1 MSRIKNKLCFL
12 LLIFTMQIGIV
23 KNPLPKRWNQKFFFN
38 ILLKP
43 LMTKTRT
50 SLKTVFNE
58 PLLRVTAGENPHSYT
73 RWNDY
78 IDYQKIES
86 TGWARSVINS
96 SSVPF
101 EDNESAVL
109 KMNFSR
115 LDNKDNLIVRSD
127 VTYLL
132 LKVKGAWKIAT
143 VIIPDKVPVSSGD

>member
-1 MSRIKNKLCFL
+1 MSRIKNNLCFL

-23 KNPLPKRWNQKFFFN
+23 EKLPAKEMEPEVFLQYFIEAFNDKNSNV
-38 ILLKP
+38 
-43 LMTKTRT
+43 
-50 SLKTVFNE
+50 LKTVFNE
-58 PLLRVTAGENPHSYT
+58 PLLRVTAGRITSYT

>member
-23 KNPLPKRWNQKFFFN
+23 EKLPAKEMEPEVFLQYFIEAFNDKNSNV
-38 ILLKP
+38 
-43 LMTKTRT
+43 
-50 SLKTVFNE
+50 LKTVFNE
-58 PLLRVTAGENPHSYT
+58 PLLRVTAGRITSYT

>member
-1 MSRIKNKLCFL
+1 MPRIKNKLCFL

-23 KNPLPKRWNQKFFFN
+23 EKLLAKEMEPEVFLQYFIEAFN
-38 ILLKP
+38 D
-43 LMTKTRT
+43 RN
-50 SLKTVFNE
+50 SSVLKTVFNE
-58 PLLRVTAGENPHSYT
+58 PLLRVTAGRVTSYT
-73 RWNDY
+73 RWNEY

-115 LDNKDNLIVRSD
+115 LDNQDNLIVRSD

>member
-1 MSRIKNKLCFL
+1 MSRIKNNLCFL

-23 KNPLPKRWNQKFFFN
+23 EKLPAKEMGPEVFLQYFIEAFNDKNP
-38 ILLKP
+38 
-43 LMTKTRT
+43 
-50 SLKTVFNE
+50 SVLKTVFNE
-58 PLLRVTAGENPHSYT
+58 PLLRVTAGRITSYT

>member
-23 KNPLPKRWNQKFFFN
+23 EKLLAKEMEPEVFLQYFIEAFNDKN
-38 ILLKP
+38 
-43 LMTKTRT
+43 
-50 SLKTVFNE
+50 SSVLKTVFNE
-58 PLLRVTAGENPHSYT
+58 PLLRVTAGRITSYT

-86 TGWARSVINS
+86 TGWTRSVINS

>member
-1 MSRIKNKLCFL
+1 MPRIKNKLCFL

-23 KNPLPKRWNQKFFFN
+23 EKLLAKEMEPEVFLQYFIEAFNGKNSNV
-38 ILLKP
+38 
-43 LMTKTRT
+43 
-50 SLKTVFNE
+50 LKTVFNE
-58 PLLRVTAGENPHSYT
+58 PLLRVTAGRITSYT

>member
-1 MSRIKNKLCFL
+1 MSRIKSKLCFL
-12 LLIFTMQIGIV
+12 LIIFTMQIGIV
-23 KNPLPKRWNQKFFFN
+23 EKLLAKEMEPEVFLQYFIEAFNDKNSN
-38 ILLKP
+38 I
-43 LMTKTRT
+43 
-50 SLKTVFNE
+50 LKTVFNE
-58 PLLRVTAGENPHSYT
+58 PLLRVTAGRITSYT

>member
-12 LLIFTMQIGIV
+12 LLIFTMQIDIV
-23 KNPLPKRWNQKFFFN
+23 E
-38 ILLKP
+38 KP
-43 LMTKTRT
+43 LAKEMEPEVFLQYFIEAFNDKN
-50 SLKTVFNE
+50 SSVLKTVFNE
-58 PLLRVTAGENPHSYT
+58 PLLRVTAGRITSYT

>member
-1 MSRIKNKLCFL
+1 MSRIKSKLCFL
-12 LLIFTMQIGIV
+12 LIIFTVQIGIV
-23 KNPLPKRWNQKFFFN
+23 EKLLAKEMEPEVFLQYFIEAFNDKNSS
-38 ILLKP
+38 I
-43 LMTKTRT
+43 
-50 SLKTVFNE
+50 LKTVFNE
-58 PLLRVTAGENPHSYT
+58 PLLRVTAGRVTSYT

-78 IDYQKIES
+78 IDYKKIES

-115 LDNKDNLIVRSD
+115 LDNKNNLIVRSD

-143 VIIPDKVPVSSGD
+143 IIIPDKVPVSSGD

>member
-23 KNPLPKRWNQKFFFN
+23 EKLLGKEMEPEVFLQYFIEAFNDKN
-38 ILLKP
+38 
-43 LMTKTRT
+43 
-50 SLKTVFNE
+50 SSVLKTVFNE
-58 PLLRVTAGENPHSYT
+58 PLLRVTAGRITSYT

>member
-23 KNPLPKRWNQKFFFN
+23 E
-38 ILLKP
+38 KP
-43 LMTKTRT
+43 LAKEMEPEVFLQYFIEAFNDKN
-50 SLKTVFNE
+50 SNVLKTVFNE
-58 PLLRVTAGENPHSYT
+58 PLLRVTAGRATSYT
-73 RWNDY
+73 SWNDY

-86 TGWARSVINS
+86 TGWTRSVINS

>member
-12 LLIFTMQIGIV
+12 LLIFTMQIGIAEKLLAKEMEPEV
-23 KNPLPKRWNQKFFFN
+23 FLQYFIEAFN
-38 ILLKP
+38 D
-43 LMTKTRT
+43 RN
-50 SLKTVFNE
+50 SSVLKTVFNE
-58 PLLRVTAGENPHSYT
+58 PLLRVTAGRVTSYT
-73 RWNDY
+73 RWNEY

-115 LDNKDNLIVRSD
+115 LDNQDNLIVRSD

>member
-23 KNPLPKRWNQKFFFN
+23 E
-38 ILLKP
+38 KP
-43 LMTKTRT
+43 LAKEMEPEVFLQYFIEAFNDKN
-50 SLKTVFNE
+50 SSVLKTVFNE
-58 PLLRVTAGENPHSYT
+58 PLLRVTAGRITSYT

-115 LDNKDNLIVRSD
+115 LDNKDNLIVRSN

-132 LKVKGAWKIAT
+132 LKIKGAWKIAT

>member
-1 MSRIKNKLCFL
+1 MSIIKNKLCVL

-23 KNPLPKRWNQKFFFN
+23 E
-38 ILLKP
+38 KP
-43 LMTKTRT
+43 LAKEMEPEVFLQYFIEAFNDKN
-50 SLKTVFNE
+50 SNVLKTVFNE
-58 PLLRVTAGENPHSYT
+58 PLLRVTAGRITSYT

>member
-23 KNPLPKRWNQKFFFN
+23 EKLLGKEMEPEVFLQYFIEAFN
-38 ILLKP
+38 DK
-43 LMTKTRT
+43 K
-50 SLKTVFNE
+50 SSVLKTVFNE
-58 PLLRVTAGENPHSYT
+58 PLLRVTAGRITSYT

-115 LDNKDNLIVRSD
+115 LDNKHNLIVRSD

>member
-1 MSRIKNKLCFL
+1 
-12 LLIFTMQIGIV
+12 MQIGIV
-23 KNPLPKRWNQKFFFN
+23 EKLLAKEVAPEVFLQYFIEAFNDKNSN
-38 ILLKP
+38 I
-43 LMTKTRT
+43 
-50 SLKTVFNE
+50 LKTVFNE
-58 PLLRVTAGENPHSYT
+58 PLLRVTAGRVTSYT
-73 RWNDY
+73 SWNDY

>member
-1 MSRIKNKLCFL
+1 MSIIKNKLCVL

-23 KNPLPKRWNQKFFFN
+23 E
-38 ILLKP
+38 KP
-43 LMTKTRT
+43 LAKEMEPEVFLQYFIEAFNDKN
-50 SLKTVFNE
+50 SSVLKTVFNE
-58 PLLRVTAGENPHSYT
+58 PLLRVTAGRITSYT

>member
-1 MSRIKNKLCFL
+1 
-12 LLIFTMQIGIV
+12 MQIGIV
-23 KNPLPKRWNQKFFFN
+23 E
-38 ILLKP
+38 KP
-43 LMTKTRT
+43 LAEEMEPEVFLQYFIEAFNDKN
-50 SLKTVFNE
+50 SNVLKTVFNE
-58 PLLRVTAGENPHSYT
+58 PLLRVTGGRITSYT

>member
-1 MSRIKNKLCFL
+1 MSRIKNNLCFL

-23 KNPLPKRWNQKFFFN
+23 EKLLAKEMKPEVFLQYFIEAFNDKN
-38 ILLKP
+38 
-43 LMTKTRT
+43 
-50 SLKTVFNE
+50 SSVLKTVFNE
-58 PLLRVTAGENPHSYT
+58 PLLRVTAGRITSYT

>member
-1 MSRIKNKLCFL
+1 
-12 LLIFTMQIGIV
+12 MQIGIV
-23 KNPLPKRWNQKFFFN
+23 E
-38 ILLKP
+38 KP
-43 LMTKTRT
+43 LAKEMEPEVFLQYFIEAFNDKN
-50 SLKTVFNE
+50 SNILKTVFNE
-58 PLLRVTAGENPHSYT
+58 PLLRVTAGRVTSYT
-73 RWNDY
+73 SWNDY